1 VTYQDVQ
8 GVINKSLEEGEPAFV
23 SPLEVLSTQ
32 QKLILSAV
40 AEAQKRAKN
49 SDKIVSPLVILEMY
63 DVKVT
68 SNLIEELI
76 TAAKHLVDLKFIG
89 EIGKQQFRKRRVP
102 IYKVRIELFRL
113 WLLKQR
119 PLEKQRD
126 LINDL
131 FPKKSWLQGIWDMA
145 FSNE

>member
-1 VTYQDVQ
+1 MAFSIHY
-8 GVINKSLEEGEPAFV
+8 SLSERSQMA
-23 SPLEVLSTQ
+23 S
-32 QKLILSAV
+32 
-40 AEAQKRAKN
+40 
-49 SDKIVSPLVILEMY
+49 
-63 DVKVT
+63 
-68 SNLIEELI
+68 IE
-76 TAAKHLVDLKFIG
+76 
-89 EIGKQQFRKRRVP
+89 EIGKQKFRKRRVP